1 MVKTMTGENATR
13 VSRIGL
19 AVLAV
24 SALPLGAWVAIAPR
38 SYYDSFP
45 GLGSHWISPDGPYNE
60 HLMRDFGALNLAL
73 GVFTVCAAVW
83 LLRPMVIAAA
93 LAWIVYPLPHIAYH
107 ALNLGR
113 YDTGDK
119 IGIIAALAFA
129 PIVAIVLLVASRSLP
144 ERA

>member
-1 MVKTMTGENATR
+1 MTMTGDTATR

-19 AVLAV
+19 ALLALTAV
-24 SALPLGAWVAIAPR
+24 PIGAWAVIAPR

-60 HLMRDFGALNLAL
+60 HLLRDFGALNLAL
-73 GVFTVCAAVW
+73 AVFTVCAAVW
-83 LLRPMVIAAA
+83 VLRPMVIAAA
-93 LAWIVYPLPHIAYH
+93 LAWIIYPLPHITYH

-119 IGIIAALAFA
+119 IGIIAGLAVA
-129 PIVAIVLLVASRSLP
+129 PILSIVLLVAARSLP
-144 ERA
+144 ARA